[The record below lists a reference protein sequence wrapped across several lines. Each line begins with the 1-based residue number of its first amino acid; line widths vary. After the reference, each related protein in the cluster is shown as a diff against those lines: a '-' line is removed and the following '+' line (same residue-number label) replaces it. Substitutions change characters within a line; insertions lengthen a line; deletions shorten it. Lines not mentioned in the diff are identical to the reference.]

1 MKTFVGYGF
10 NERDKWIED
19 MIFPIV
25 IAFGDEV
32 IHGKLMP
39 GEFLAEGVKE
49 RLKKADI
56 FIGFATRR
64 LNQQTGEITTTTH
77 KWVAQ
82 ELAMAFGFTNPPPA
96 LEVREIGSDP
106 QEGITAG
113 IQYLQYDPNARAE
126 FLVGF
131 VQNYGELRRRAG
143 RFELHLMPGEFTDA
157 LAPVL
162 ADGNLRC
169 TYQLMDGVSFDEE
182 PEVPT
187 RVVRVRGGLFIR
199 TGNVSR
205 DCYIRVR
212 VTCGSAFT
220 WTSEYQKVDTRM
232 IHLSRQ

>member
-64 LNQQTGEITTTTH
+64 LNQHTGELTTATH

-82 ELAMAFGFTNPPPA
+82 ELAMALVPA

-106 QEGITAG
+106 QAGITAG
-113 IQYLQYDPNARAE
+113 VQYLQYDPRSRDQ

-131 VQNYGELRRRAG
+131 VENYGELRRRAG
-143 RFELHLMPGEFTDA
+143 RFELHLMPDEFTDA

-169 TYQLMDGVSFDEE
+169 TYQLMDGASFDEE

-187 RVVRVRGGLFIR
+187 KIVSIKGGLFIR
-199 TGNVSR
+199 TGKVSR
-205 DCYIRVR
+205 DCYIKVR
-212 VTCGSAFT
+212 VTCGSTFA
-220 WTSEYQKVDTRM
+220 WTSEYQRVDTRM
-232 IHLSRQ
+232 IHLSRH